1 MEITQELRQQG
12 YDNYETTDDHGM
24 LITGLYKDQ
33 NGNTFYKV
41 KNSWNTDN
49 IYDGYFFASAPFVA
63 YKTLNIVVHK
73 DAVPEDIRKKLGI
86 K

>member
-1 MEITQELRQQG
+1 
-12 YDNYETTDDHGM
+12 M

-49 IYDGYFFASAPFVA
+49 IYDGYFFASAPSWRTRRSTSW
-63 YKTLNIVVHK
+63 YIRM
-73 DAVPEDIRKKLGI
+73 PYRSDIRKKLGI
-86 K
+86 SRFAGGLVP